1 MYKIKVN
8 EDLNFEMS
16 RENGD
21 LTVNGSNPEP
31 DIRQIN
37 AFSYHV
43 IQNLRSYNAEV
54 ISFDSVTKTAEIKVN
69 DHTYHLSAKNQYDV
83 LLEQLGFNTLDSAKV
98 SELKAPMPGL
108 VLKIFVQEGDVIA
121 KGENLF
127 ILEAMKMEN
136 IIKAPAVVTIKNIK
150 IQPGDKVEKGQVLI
164 QF

>member
-16 RENGD
+16 RENGE
-21 LTVNGSNPEP
+21 LIVNGDNPEP

-69 DHTYHLSAKNQYDV
+69 DHTYHLSAVRLQHA
-83 LLEQLGFNTLDSAKV
+83 G
-98 SELKAPMPGL
+98 
-108 VLKIFVQEGDVIA
+108 
-121 KGENLF
+121 
-127 ILEAMKMEN
+127 
-136 IIKAPAVVTIKNIK
+136 
-150 IQPGDKVEKGQVLI
+150 
-164 QF
+164 